1 MSFADFAGLPAA
13 ARVTFVVMLWPAI
26 WAVAGTL
33 VALTSDIRRLARRH
47 RDFQREPTWQPERPI
62 RPSIG

>member
-1 MSFADFAGLPAA
+1 MSLADFAGLPAA
-13 ARVTFVVMLWPAI
+13 ARVIFVVMLWPAI
-26 WAVAGTL
+26 WACAGFL

-47 RDFQREPTWQPERPI
+47 RDFRREPAWQPEQPI